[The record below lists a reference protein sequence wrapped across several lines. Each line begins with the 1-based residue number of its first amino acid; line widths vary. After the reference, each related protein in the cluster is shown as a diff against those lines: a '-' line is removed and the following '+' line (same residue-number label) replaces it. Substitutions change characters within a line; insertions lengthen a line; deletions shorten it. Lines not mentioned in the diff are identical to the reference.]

1 MDFGPFSVAI
11 AFWVFVGVCAV
22 AGIVGDYK
30 KRQAAL
36 APLRAAIERG
46 QQIDPA
52 VVERLMAPD
61 DRGSKLEPIYL
72 QVGGI
77 VTVAAGIG
85 VAILAF
91 FMAQIAPIALYPIL
105 GGGIVAVCVGV
116 GLIVAARAVE
126 AKARRDAAARGS

>member
-36 APLRAAIERG
+36 DRCARPSRRASSSTRPWSSASWPPMTAAAR
-46 QQIDPA
+46 
-52 VVERLMAPD
+52 
-61 DRGSKLEPIYL
+61 LEPIDL

-91 FMAQIAPIALYPIL
+91 FMAQIAPVALYPIM

-116 GLIVAARAVE
+116 GLVVAARAVE
-126 AKARRDAAARGS
+126 RARRDAGART